1 MREQIFVNRLL
12 RALCAV
18 KRTGLLSLRNA
29 GGIQRT
35 ADNVVTNAGQVLNSS
50 ASDKYGRVLLKI
62 VTFAGDING
71 TLLLVG
77 QSYSR
82 NLSDSRVRLFGGRGR
97 YRKANAAL
105 LRAVVQ
111 NGRLALENLFF
122 SAVSDELI
130 DCRHVIPPRFTRPF
144 GLWNFIHLTAYP

>member
-1 MREQIFVNRLL
+1 MNRLL

-62 VTFAGDING
+62 MTFAGDING

-82 NLSDSRVRLFGGRGR
+82 NLSYSRVRLFGRRGR
-97 YRKANAAL
+97 NRKANAAL
-105 LRAVVQ
+105 LRTVVQ
-111 NGRLALENLFF
+111 NGRLALINLLL
-122 SAVSDELI
+122 SAVSDKLI
-130 DCRHVIPPRFTRPF
+130 NSGH
-144 GLWNFIHLTAYP
+144 